1 MPNAKILSEKQ
12 AIVADLTEKFQ
23 NAAAGVIVDYRGIT
37 VAEDTELRAQMRAN
51 GVEYFVVKN
60 TLARFA
66 AKNVGLDALC
76 DVLEGTTS
84 IAVCEGDPVAA
95 AKVVA
100 EFSKKLAAQEK
111 FIIKSGF
118 VDGKVISPA
127 EVQALA
133 ELPIKHSDLLY
144 YWRYTTMASEKITA
158 LIEEVKALTVLELS
172 ELVHA
177 LEDEFGVSAAAP
189 VAVAAAAAP
198 AAEAAAEKTEFDVV
212 LASFGDEKIKVIKA
226 VREITGLGLA
236 DAKAVV
242 EAAPKAIK
250 EGVSKD
256 EAEELKKKLEEV
268 GAKVELK

>member
-60 TLARFA
+60 T
-66 AKNVGLDALC
+66 GLDALC

-133 ELPIKHSDLLY
+133 ELPS
-144 YWRYTTMASEKITA
+144 R
-158 LIEEVKALTVLELS
+158 EVLVATVLGTLI
-172 ELVHA
+172 
-177 LEDEFGVSAAAP
+177 AP
-189 VAVAAAAAP
+189 
-198 AAEAAAEKTEFDVV
+198 
-212 LASFGDEKIKVIKA
+212 I
-226 VREITGLGLA
+226 RGLA
-236 DAKAVV
+236 TVLDANISGLARVMQ
-242 EAAPKAIK
+242 AIADQK
-250 EGVSKD
+250 
-256 EAEELKKKLEEV
+256 
-268 GAKVELK
+268 GA

>member
-1 MPNAKILSEKQ
+1 MFELNPKMPNAKVLSEKQ
-12 AIVADLTEKFQ
+12 AVVAALTEQLKG
-23 NAAAGVIVDYRGIT
+23 AASGVLVDYKGIT
-37 VAEDTELRAQMRAN
+37 VAEDTALRVELRKNDVQY
-51 GVEYFVVKN
+51 GVVKN

-133 ELPIKHSDLLY
+133 ELPS
-144 YWRYTTMASEKITA
+144 R
-158 LIEEVKALTVLELS
+158 EVLVATVLGTLI
-172 ELVHA
+172 
-177 LEDEFGVSAAAP
+177 AP
-189 VAVAAAAAP
+189 
-198 AAEAAAEKTEFDVV
+198 
-212 LASFGDEKIKVIKA
+212 I
-226 VREITGLGLA
+226 RGLA
-236 DAKAVV
+236 TVLDANISGLARVMQ
-242 EAAPKAIK
+242 AIADQK
-250 EGVSKD
+250 
-256 EAEELKKKLEEV
+256 
-268 GAKVELK
+268 GA